1 MNNAVRV
8 SLSLIF
14 LAGCATV
21 VPRQYLDMDT
31 AATITVVA
39 NPWVF
44 VSDDP
49 NSAFDKRG
57 FLDLYA
63 LDVNR
68 AGTHQHYFAAMQ
80 SSFDAALPDSK
91 SSAPILELEAGG
103 QKITFHSTA
112 QNLRQLGVA
121 QPLEGTF
128 AMESRWWCFPVTKDD
143 VAAVSQTRDPRITL
157 VAQDARFTYVEFRNG
172 SKELTELLATLQ

>member
-1 MNNAVRV
+1 MHNAIRV

-14 LAGCATV
+14 LTGCATV
-21 VPRQYLDMDT
+21 APRQYLDMDT

-44 VSDDP
+44 VSDDR
-49 NSAFDKRG
+49 NSAFGKRG

-68 AGTHQHYFAAMQ
+68 AGTHQRYFAVMQ
-80 SSFDAALPDSK
+80 SSFDAVLPDSG
-91 SSAPILELEAGG
+91 SSGPTLELQAGG
-103 QKITFHSTA
+103 QKLEFQSTA
-112 QNLRQLGVA
+112 QNLRELGVA
-121 QPLEGTF
+121 QPLENKS

-143 VAAVSQTRDPRITL
+143 VAAVSQTRDPRVTL